1 MVNFSARCNVRDL
14 VRDLIKC
21 GGMKGIISL
30 FSHYV
35 VHFQMCS
42 NSCLG
47 FHFHMFLF
55 ICLVLHMVEAP
66 FDVIDENPSMRR
78 SPAVTRVEDMSEQV
92 KTKLPGALKFL
103 LCVVA
108 ERKNSNIYG
117 WLILLNHC

>member
-1 MVNFSARCNVRDL
+1 
-14 VRDLIKC
+14 
-21 GGMKGIISL
+21 
-30 FSHYV
+30 
-35 VHFQMCS
+35 
-42 NSCLG
+42 
-47 FHFHMFLF
+47 
-55 ICLVLHMVEAP
+55 MVEAP

-117 WLILLNHC
+117 WLILLNRC